1 MKVPL
6 EQKRF
11 VLLIAGL
18 FAVCFWDVLIGV
30 RSFYFRDFSHFGYPI
45 AAHLKQRFWAGEL
58 PLWNPYNNCG
68 LPFLAQWNTMVLY
81 PGSLFIALFPVPWA
95 VNFFCLAHL
104 VLGGFGMR
112 HLMRKW
118 TDDPAAADAA
128 GVLFSFNGLA
138 LNCLMWPN
146 NSAAWGWMPWVVGSL
161 SGRQNGNGGA
171 ISKAAV
177 ISTLQMLTG
186 APEVIV
192 FTWVIAAA
200 LAPLRQWIFLA
211 VVGLLAFC
219 LSSPQLLPFLELL
232 GQSHR
237 AAGDFGAGEW
247 AMPLSGLM
255 NFVAPSFG
263 SETTPHGPI
272 LLEGQKWTSS
282 YYVGIVALGL
292 ALAGLQRNWKLAV
305 LLAASLALATGAVG
319 LGFFRYPIKLVVVAV
334 FCLVALAGLGIAKL
348 QIGRRSWSWVLPVIL
363 ALDVAI
369 RMPWQNPTVPSGL
382 LAPKSS
388 RAANEAFSRSFL
400 TLEAYDELRSR
411 MLTNAAADLAI
422 RREALLQNLNLI
434 DAVPKLDGFFS
445 LYPQR
450 EREFRRALYVSE
462 LSEVQPALDFLSVSR
477 FSEPGSVTEWTP
489 RTNALPLVTGG
500 QTPIFL
506 REGQILR
513 AMLEPSFDPR
523 RTVYLWNGYSN
534 SLGAERKLSG
544 ESAGA
549 VRLASRTAQEIR
561 IQAAGGNPGFAV
573 IAEAYDSNWQA
584 EADGKAAR
592 LFRANYNFIAV
603 EMPPGAATATLR
615 YRSRAFENG
624 LGLAAGALGIC
635 FFLALRKGK
644 PQAATG

>member
-1 MKVPL
+1 MQLSELKVASS
-6 EQKRF
+6 QRRF

-18 FAVCFWDVLIGV
+18 FAVCFWDVLLGG

-45 AAHLKQRFWAGEL
+45 AVHLKERFWAGEL

-95 VNFFCLAHL
+95 VNVFCLAHL

-112 HLMRKW
+112 HLVRKW
-118 TDDPAAADAA
+118 TDDATAADAA
-128 GVLFSFNGLA
+128 GILFAFNGLA

-146 NSAAWGWMPWVVGSL
+146 NSAAWGWMPWVVGAL
-161 SGRQNGNGGA
+161 SGRQKWNGGA

-177 ISTLQMLTG
+177 ICALQMLTG

-192 FTWVIAAA
+192 FTWAIAAV
-200 LAPLRQWIFLA
+200 LAPLRHWIFLA
-211 VVGLLAFC
+211 VVGLLASC
-219 LSSPQLLPFLELL
+219 LSAPQLLPFLELL

-237 AAGDFGAGEW
+237 ASGDFGAREW
-247 AMPLSGLM
+247 AMPLSGLV
-255 NFVAPSFG
+255 NFVAPTFG
-263 SETTPHGPI
+263 SEITPHGPI

-292 ALAGLQRNWKLAV
+292 AIAGMKRNWKLAV
-305 LLAASLALATGAVG
+305 LLAASLALATGVVG

-348 QIGRRSWSWVLPVIL
+348 NVSRRRHWSWALPMIL

-369 RMPWQNPTVPSGL
+369 RIPWQNPTVPAEL
-382 LAPKSS
+382 LTPKSS
-388 RAANEAFSRSFL
+388 RAASTPASRSFL

-411 MLTNAAADLAI
+411 MLTNAAADLSI
-422 RREALLQNLNLI
+422 RRAALLQNLNLI

-462 LSEVQPALDFLSVSR
+462 LNDVQPGLDFLSVSR
-477 FSEPGSVTEWTP
+477 FSKPGSVTEWSQ

-500 QTPIFL
+500 QAPVFL

-523 RTVYLWNGYSN
+523 RIVYLWNGYSN
-534 SLGAERKLSG
+534 SIGG
-544 ESAGA
+544 ELKFSEGLANSA
-549 VRLASRTAQEIR
+549 RLHSRSAQEIR
-561 IQAAGGNPGFAV
+561 IQV
-573 IAEAYDSNWQA
+573 AESYDMNWQA
-584 EADGKAAR
+584 EVDGKAAR
-592 LFRANYNFIAV
+592 LFRANYNFMAV
-603 EMPPGAATATLR
+603 EMPPGAVTVILR